1 MSVGLTPLRPSLWN
15 ANTRSSVSLT
25 GLDVTKFNTSN
36 VTNMDSMFEDCG
48 NLAELDISGFD
59 MSRVENRE
67 DMLTGTLWE

>member
-1 MSVGLTPLRPSLWN
+1 MECMFKLCE
-15 ANTRSSVSLT
+15 SLT